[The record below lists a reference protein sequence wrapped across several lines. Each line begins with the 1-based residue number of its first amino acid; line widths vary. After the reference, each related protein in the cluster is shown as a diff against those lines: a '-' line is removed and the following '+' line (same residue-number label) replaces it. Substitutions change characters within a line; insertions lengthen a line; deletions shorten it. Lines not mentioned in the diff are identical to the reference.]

1 MKDGGITR
9 REGWWWDGS
18 GKCGFSGAIRG
29 RVLAVAATEKF
40 PELLRPCVRPRAL
53 RVPRL
58 ALPLSCTSCCRRLL
72 HVLTTRSCS
81 RVLNATALYMW
92 RSNVL
97 GLRNCSSAR
106 PIHHRLRV
114 RCYSSAG
121 LPVSN
126 GEFKAVLND
135 LLKDKWASKINTPIG
150 MQLYAPRGSD

>member
-1 MKDGGITR
+1 MVGG
-9 REGWWWDGS
+9 GWWDGS
-18 GKCGFSGAIRG
+18 GKCGCSGAIRG

-40 PELLRPCVRPRAL
+40 PELLRPCARPRAL

-58 ALPLSCTSCCRRLL
+58 ACASCCGRFL
-72 HVLTTRSCS
+72 HVSTTRSCS
-81 RVLNATALYMW
+81 RVPNATALYMW

-106 PIHHRLRV
+106 PIHHGLRV

-126 GEFKAVLND
+126 GEFRAVLD
-135 LLKDKWASKINTPIG
+135 GLLENKWASKSNAPIG
-150 MQLYAPRGSD
+150 MQLYVPLGSE